1 MEKILTRHLCGR
13 GLQNVI
19 HKFEQHYLKYNNMFT
34 TQESVSIIYEAFL

>member
-19 HKFEQHYLKYNNMFT
+19 HKFEHYLKYNNMFT